1 MEKELKPNNTQEPE
15 NNRRDTVAMS
25 DLLHRAYGLKQNAP
39 KSHLKWC
46 ILLVYL

>member
-39 KSHLKWC
+39 NH
-46 ILLVYL
+46 ILNSAYY